1 MGGGS
6 RIAKAKKAAETD
18 NAKTMFDKL
27 TAEGRGRMSKAQK
40 KRVGKRNQGEAKMIS
55 QTQLAYARALVNT
68 KRKLTPAQARNQEL
82 ARNLVSSYEEKYPKL
97 RKKPKSKKG
106 KSAKGATTKTKAA
119 KKKTTKRKTT
129 KKK

>member
-27 TAEGRGRMSKAQK
+27 TAQGRGRMSKAQK
-40 KRVGKRNQGEAKMIS
+40 KRTQGPQGEARMIS

-68 KRKLTPAQARNQEL
+68 KRKLTPAQKRNQAL
-82 ARNLVSSYEEKYPKL
+82 AKNLVAAYEEKYPKL
-97 RKKPKSKKG
+97 RKKPKAKKG
-106 KSAKGATTKTKAA
+106 KSAKGATAKKKVA
-119 KKKTTKRKTT
+119 KKKTTKRKTA